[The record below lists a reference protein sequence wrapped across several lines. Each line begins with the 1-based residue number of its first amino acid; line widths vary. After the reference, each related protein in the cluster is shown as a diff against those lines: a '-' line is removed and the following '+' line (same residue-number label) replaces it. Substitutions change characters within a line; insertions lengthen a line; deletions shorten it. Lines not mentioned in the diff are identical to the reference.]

1 MNTVQSR
8 IVRRLQAAARTVY
21 SLRPD
26 VRSAA
31 WLLAAGILCASDV
44 GFGRMSLGAS
54 LLAACPSSA
63 LAACC
68 LGVLAGSAAVFG
80 LPGCLGPCAVAAAV
94 LCARLLA
101 PKKYTGAASAA
112 AAAVAEILTGLYG
125 LFLARFSLTS
135 LLLLGAHAALSA
147 GAVILFRAAL
157 VRGAYAARVAAVCTL
172 LPALASFRLPGGWSA
187 AAVALAWAVWG
198 STGTVYACI
207 GCAVMAALAPASAAC
222 FACLGVAALIGQALA
237 SKPVPAAGIACG
249 IYAVFGIR
257 TAHPGFIVCAAA
269 GTALALV
276 LPPDRFLPRPAPT
289 KLPATPAQRE
299 LRRAAAAMRLASDML
314 HTREADPRRT
324 FAALAEA
331 GAQQVCRSCARSSV
345 CRKTGEWAPPHNAAQ
360 ILTRGVLSPEDLP
373 LLARC
378 IHPEALRTAV
388 NDALDLER
396 SGQRIRRRLREVRQ
410 AARDQYTLTA
420 DLLEVLSARLYAPDS
435 PVHFSPEIA
444 VQAAGR
450 DGSAV
455 SGDRGAA
462 FAGPDATYYVL
473 LCDGMG
479 SGESAAR
486 ESRRAVEL
494 LRSMLLSGAG
504 ASSALRAL
512 NGLYLLRDDG
522 CFSTVDLLRINLT
535 SGAAILYKWGG
546 SASYLKRGRGLRTLG
561 GAGLPPGL
569 DADGASEHL
578 HFSLEHGAVLVLLS
592 DGLAGEET
600 RRRLERCESL
610 VPRDVARSLFAGRA
624 PGADDCT
631 AVCIRLR
638 RVAAREHAAV

>member
-172 LPALASFRLPGGWSA
+172 LPALSSFRLPGGWSA

-207 GCAVMAALAPASAAC
+207 GCAVMAALTPASAAC

-324 FAALAEA
+324 FAGLAEA
-331 GAQQVCRSCARSSV
+331 GAAQLRKIQRLPKNRAMGSSPQRGADPYPGRSVAGGSAPACAVHPSRGPAHRRQRRSGPGALRAAYPQAAAGGPAGRPGSVCPNGRSSGGPV
-345 CRKTGEWAPPHNAAQ
+345 RA
-360 ILTRGVLSPEDLP
+360 
-373 LLARC
+373 
-378 IHPEALRTAV
+378 ALRA
-388 NDALDLER
+388 
-396 SGQRIRRRLREVRQ
+396 GQPGAFLPGNCRAGRRTGRQRRLRGSRRRLR
-410 AARDQYTLTA
+410 
-420 DLLEVLSARLYAPDS
+420 
-435 PVHFSPEIA
+435 
-444 VQAAGR
+444 
-450 DGSAV
+450 
-455 SGDRGAA
+455 
-462 FAGPDATYYVL
+462 
-473 LCDGMG
+473 
-479 SGESAAR
+479 
-486 ESRRAVEL
+486 
-494 LRSMLLSGAG
+494 RS
-504 ASSALRAL
+504 
-512 NGLYLLRDDG
+512 
-522 CFSTVDLLRINLT
+522 
-535 SGAAILYKWGG
+535 
-546 SASYLKRGRGLRTLG
+546 
-561 GAGLPPGL
+561 
-569 DADGASEHL
+569 
-578 HFSLEHGAVLVLLS
+578 
-592 DGLAGEET
+592 
-600 RRRLERCESL
+600 
-610 VPRDVARSLFAGRA
+610 
-624 PGADDCT
+624 
-631 AVCIRLR
+631 
-638 RVAAREHAAV
+638 